1 MSLLPNGYLN
11 AVVSVEKKV
20 ETQAGEPE
28 KFRSIASGFLVGF
41 PTGQQNDK
49 GDKFFR
55 IFLISNRHVFKDQK
69 EVWLKFNHASGSKRY
84 LLPLTDEKNNQLW
97 ETHSDKDVD
106 VGVIPIAVNKLQED
120 GVEFAW
126 IAEDLFAYLDKI
138 KELGITQGDEM
149 FVLGF
154 PMGIAGEEKKY
165 VIVKGGIISRL
176 DDEIIKST
184 KTFLVDSSVF
194 PGNSGGPVILKPAI
208 VSIDGT
214 SPVNRAYL
222 LGLVK
227 GYIPYEEI
235 AYSLQSDPPQPR
247 IKFVNYRQFL
257 RMDS

>member
-1 MSLLPNGYLN
+1 
-11 AVVSVEKKV
+11 
-20 ETQAGEPE
+20 
-28 KFRSIASGFLVGF
+28 
-41 PTGQQNDK
+41 
-49 GDKFFR
+49 
-55 IFLISNRHVFKDQK
+55 
-69 EVWLKFNHASGSKRY
+69 
-84 LLPLTDEKNNQLW
+84 
-97 ETHSDKDVD
+97 
-106 VGVIPIAVNKLQED
+106 
-120 GVEFAW
+120 
-126 IAEDLFAYLDKI
+126 
-138 KELGITQGDEM
+138 M

-247 IKFVNYRQFL
+247 IKFVENSGL
-257 RMDS
+257 ASVVPMDFVRDVVQDMIPKEQPTKQEEKQLATPEGSPGEIQTVKN